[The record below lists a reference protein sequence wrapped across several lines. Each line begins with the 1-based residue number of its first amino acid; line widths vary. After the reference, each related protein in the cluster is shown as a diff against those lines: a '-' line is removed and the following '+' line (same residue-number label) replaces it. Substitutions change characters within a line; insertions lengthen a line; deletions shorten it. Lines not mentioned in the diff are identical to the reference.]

1 MNVSL
6 SRSGFTVD
14 PEEDTLRYRCCGR
27 RLVLVP
33 NRSTPSGLNDYGSV
47 ALTSQVMKVLEELVF
62 AHLKLCESSLASL
75 SSMWHVQ
82 KQLAYRANRS
92 TEDTISIA
100 LQTAQEHLEK
110 PNTYVRMLSLD
121 FSSAFHTVIP
131 SRVVS
136 KLYSLGLN
144 STICNW
150 TLDFLTNHPQTV
162 RTVTGIICDEHDET
176 RGRART
182 RAELCRC
189 HILMPLIDTRA
200 AVRSG
205 RSGDWSR
212 SASMDGRGGLL
223 GVRRPPRSWCCWK
236 VFLLLSIFFH
246 NYLSLLLDCPP
257 ICVCSPTEIYCN
269 KSDSSNFFPLLSFQG
284 SGSGGNTT
292 GDFEDLFQ
300 NITSIYIDNW
310 TGLQTLRDVD
320 MELYTGLER
329 LTITRSNLHTIH
341 ARVFSKNPHL
351 RYIYLSK
358 NPMLTTLSWQI
369 FEQLQLF
376 ELHLEEVEFACGC
389 EIRWLQLWQQR
400 GEAGLSG
407 QQLHCTDGSRKILLH
422 DMNISSCD
430 LPDISVSHSNL
441 TVVEGDSVTAIC
453 NGSGSPLPEVDW
465 AVNGLHSINA
475 QAEISHTDYVR
486 PHMDIYQDYVE
497 GCLTFKNPTH
507 HNNGNYTLEATN
519 YLGVANS
526 TVYGH
531 FLDKPFDGESGHCLL
546 CPSVF
551 LPVTP
556 TAETHKPEDDTFGV
570 SITVGLAGFVCVMLV
585 VLFLLI
591 NKYGRHSKFGMK
603 GPVAVIS
610 GEEDSAS
617 PLHHVNHGII
627 SPCTLDAGPDAV
639 VIGMTRIPVIENP
652 QYFRHG
658 HNYVQHIKR
667 RDIILK
673 RELGEGAFG
682 KVFLAECYNLSPTKD
697 KMLVAIK
704 NLKDPTLAARKDFQ
718 REAELL
724 TNLQHEHIVK
734 FYGVCVDG
742 DPLIMVFEY
751 MKHGDL
757 NKFLRAHGPDA
768 LILVDG
774 QPLQTNGE
782 LGLSQMLHIAS
793 QIAAGMLYLASQHFV
808 HRDLATRNCLVGNGL
823 LVKIGDFGMSRDIYS
838 TDYYRVGGHTMLPIR
853 WMPPESIMYRKFT
866 TESDVWS
873 FGVILWEIFT
883 YGKQPWFQLAN
894 NEVIE
899 CITQGRVLECPWLC
913 PKEIY
918 DMMRGCW
925 QREPQQRHNIK
936 DIQKMLF
943 ALMKATP
950 VYLDILG

>member
-1 MNVSL
+1 
-6 SRSGFTVD
+6 
-14 PEEDTLRYRCCGR
+14 
-27 RLVLVP
+27 
-33 NRSTPSGLNDYGSV
+33 
-47 ALTSQVMKVLEELVF
+47 
-62 AHLKLCESSLASL
+62 
-75 SSMWHVQ
+75 
-82 KQLAYRANRS
+82 
-92 TEDTISIA
+92 
-100 LQTAQEHLEK
+100 
-110 PNTYVRMLSLD
+110 
-121 FSSAFHTVIP
+121 
-131 SRVVS
+131 
-136 KLYSLGLN
+136 
-144 STICNW
+144 
-150 TLDFLTNHPQTV
+150 
-162 RTVTGIICDEHDET
+162 
-176 RGRART
+176 
-182 RAELCRC
+182 
-189 HILMPLIDTRA
+189 
-200 AVRSG
+200 
-205 RSGDWSR
+205 
-212 SASMDGRGGLL
+212 MDGFGALFGAF
-223 GVRRPPRSWCCWK
+223 GVRRPPRILCSWK
-236 VFLLLSIFFH
+236 VFFLLSVFFH
-246 NYLSLLLDCPP
+246 NYLSSLLDCPP
-257 ICVCSPTEIYCN
+257 TCTCSPTEIFCN
-269 KSDSSNFFPLLSFQG
+269 KSDNSRFFPLLSFQG
-284 SGSGGNTT
+284 TGSGGNST
-292 GDFEDLFQ
+292 GSIEDLFQ
-300 NITSIYIDNW
+300 NITSIHIENW

-320 MELYTGLER
+320 MELYTGLQR
-329 LTITRSNLHTIH
+329 LTITRSNLYSIQ

-351 RYIYLSK
+351 RYINLSK
-358 NPMLTTLSWQI
+358 NPKLTTLSWQI
-369 FEQLQLF
+369 FEHLQLF
-376 ELHLEEVEFACGC
+376 ELHLEEVVFTCGC

-400 GEAGLSG
+400 GEAGLSS
-407 QQLHCTDGSRKILLH
+407 QQLECDDGLKIKVLQV
-422 DMNISSCD
+422 MNISSCD
-430 LPDISVSHSNL
+430 LPEISVSHSNL
-441 TVVEGDSVTAIC
+441 TVKEGDRVTAIC

-465 AVNGLHSINA
+465 PVNGLHSINA
-475 QAEISHTDYVR
+475 QEAKVYDNNTIHSINITLVNVSRDDNNFLLTCTATNIVGMTNASVQLTVHYPPTILKLLEPERRHDTCIEFTVRGWPHPTLQWFYKDKEISHTEYVR
-486 PHMDIYQDYVE
+486 PDMDTYQDYIE
-497 GCLTFKNPTH
+497 GCLTFNVPTH
-507 HNNGNYTLEATN
+507 HNNGNYTLVATN
-519 YLGVANS
+519 ELGEAVS
-526 TVYGH
+526 TIYGH
-531 FLDKPFDGESGHCLL
+531 FMDKPIVDSSETDYIY
-546 CPSVF
+546 
-551 LPVTP
+551 VTP
-556 TAETHKPEDDTFGV
+556 TNETHKPDEDTFRV
-570 SITVGLAGFVCVMLV
+570 SVAVGLAAFACV
-585 VLFLLI
+585 VLVLLFLFI
-591 NKYGRHSKFGMK
+591 NQYGRRSKFGLK

-627 SPCTLDAGPDAV
+627 SHCTLDGGPDAV

-658 HNYVQHIKR
+658 HNCNKPATFPLPLSLSDVQHIKQ

-697 KMLVAIK
+697 KMLVAVK
-704 NLKDPTLAARKDFQ
+704 TLKDPTLAARKDFQ

-793 QIAAGMLYLASQHFV
+793 EIAAGMIYLASQHFV

-899 CITQGRVLECPWLC
+899 CITQGRVLERPRVC

-918 DMMRGCW
+918 DMMLGCW

-943 ALMKATP
+943 TMMKSTP